1 MAQLRIL
8 SLNCHGLNVGCR
20 SYLRD
25 VLNGFDVVLLQETW
39 LSEGNCSVLSDLSSD
54 FIYFHSSSMEGRL
67 TAGIFTGRPFGGT
80 AVMVRKCFAHKVSRV
95 VSNSPRV
102 TAVHFLV
109 IEMNQIF

>member
-39 LSEGNCSVLSDLSSD
+39 LS
-54 FIYFHSSSMEGRL
+54 SSMEDRL
-67 TAGIFTGRPFGGT
+67 TAGILTGRHFGCT